1 MRSCRVTGRKLR
13 APDGFLP
20 QIGAPKP
27 SNFERG
33 ANFAVIEGQINDGA
47 SWGVRRHQ
55 PRSTARA
62 WDVAGVPQKGR
73 VLGANSKIMKHNPLL
88 RRAAL
93 LCTLAT
99 GGALMVAPPAHAQ
112 FSKISEQEEI
122 DAGRQAR
129 ARAEKDYGRA
139 LSPGD
144 PRQQRVNRIGS
155 MFARQA
161 ARRSIP
167 YSYTVLQNDK
177 VLNAFAAPGGPIFVT
192 TKLIS
197 TTSNDAELAFVLGHE
212 TGHIEHRDIVD
223 AVQAQQKA
231 GLLAGVLGAVLGGRG
246 GGLANTA
253 LGLTYTFWSKGYSRD
268 QESDAD
274 DYGVHAM
281 SRLGFD
287 PRAAV
292 SMMGK
297 LGGSEGGIGKYLSD
311 HPTSDA
317 RVKKLTE
324 TIRKDNL
331 SQVAQRNGGFLNLSG
346 ANNYSNNYSNNY
358 GNNGDVYPPTNALP
372 NYNTNAPKY
381 PTSAPDPTP
390 EQGRVNGTIGL
401 QIVQDGKYR
410 VVLASARDMANY
422 AGGQIE
428 RRGRDIVVSRG
439 NSYAILTPG
448 AKTANVNGRRV
459 DISSAVRQRGGDTFA
474 PIGTLADALD
484 GNATYDSNR
493 KGVRLDFE
501 NGPSAFVGL

>member
-1 MRSCRVTGRKLR
+1 
-13 APDGFLP
+13 
-20 QIGAPKP
+20 
-27 SNFERG
+27 
-33 ANFAVIEGQINDGA
+33 
-47 SWGVRRHQ
+47 
-55 PRSTARA
+55 
-62 WDVAGVPQKGR
+62 
-73 VLGANSKIMKHNPLL
+73 MKHNPLL

-99 GGALMVAPPAHAQ
+99 GGALMMAPPAHAQ
-112 FSKISEQEEI
+112 FGKISEQEEI

-129 ARAEKDYGRA
+129 AQAEKEYGRA
-139 LSPGD
+139 LSPSD
-144 PRQQRVNRIGS
+144 PRQQRVTRLGA
-155 MFARQA
+155 MFARTA
-161 ARRSIP
+161 SRRSIP

-231 GLLAGVLGAVLGGRG
+231 GLLAGVLGAVIGNRS

-253 LGLTYTFWSKGYSRD
+253 LGLTYTLWTKGFSRD

-297 LGGSEGGIGKYLSD
+297 LGDGGNGIGKYLSD
-311 HPTSDA
+311 HPTSDT
-317 RVKKLTE
+317 RVKRMNE
-324 TIRKDNL
+324 IIRKDNL
-331 SQVAQRNGGFLNLSG
+331 AQVAQNNGGGFLNLSG
-346 ANNYSNNYSNNY
+346 GNNYYPNTNY
-358 GNNGDVYPPTNALP
+358 GNNGDVYPPANSQP
-372 NYNTNAPKY
+372 GYGNNAPKY

-390 EQGRVNGTIGL
+390 ERGRVNGTIGL
-401 QIVQDGKYR
+401 QVVQDGKYR
-410 VVLASARDMANY
+410 VVLASARDMARY
-422 AGGQIE
+422 AGGQVE
-428 RRGRDIVVSRG
+428 QRGRDIVVSRG

-448 AKTANVNGRRV
+448 AKTANINGRRV
-459 DISSAVRQRGGDTFA
+459 DISSAVRQSGGDTFA

-484 GNATYDSNR
+484 GSATYDSNR
-493 KGVRLDFE
+493 RGVRLDFE

>member
-1 MRSCRVTGRKLR
+1 
-13 APDGFLP
+13 
-20 QIGAPKP
+20 
-27 SNFERG
+27 
-33 ANFAVIEGQINDGA
+33 
-47 SWGVRRHQ
+47 
-55 PRSTARA
+55 
-62 WDVAGVPQKGR
+62 
-73 VLGANSKIMKHNPLL
+73 MKTNPLL

-99 GGALMVAPPAHAQ
+99 GGALVMAPPAHAQ

-129 ARAEKDYGRA
+129 AQAEKDYGRA

-144 PRQQRVNRIGS
+144 PRQQRVNRLGA
-155 MFARQA
+155 MLARQA
-161 ARRSIP
+161 SRRGIP

-197 TTSNDAELAFVLGHE
+197 TTANDAELAFVLGHE
-212 TGHIEHRDIVD
+212 TGHIEHRDIVR
-223 AVQAQQKA
+223 AVAKQQQV
-231 GLLAGVLGAVLGGRG
+231 GLLAGIAGAILGGRG
-246 GGLANTA
+246 GGSLVNTA
-253 LGLTYTFWSKGYSRD
+253 LGLTYTFWQKGYSRD
-268 QESDAD
+268 QESEAD

-317 RVKKLTE
+317 RVKKLNE
-324 TIRKDNL
+324 IIRKDNL
-331 SQVAQRNGGFLNLSG
+331 TSVAQQNGGPFLNIGSNRNASYDNYANSPVPSDAALTSTTPSG
-346 ANNYSNNYSNNY
+346 RTS
-358 GNNGDVYPPTNALP
+358 GN
-372 NYNTNAPKY
+372 
-381 PTSAPDPTP
+381 
-390 EQGRVNGTIGL
+390 IGL
-401 QIVQDGKYR
+401 RVVQNGEYR
-410 VVLASARDMANY
+410 VVLASANDMVRY

-428 RRGRDIVVSRG
+428 ARGRDIVVSRG
-439 NSYAILTPG
+439 NAYAIFTPG
-448 AKTANVNGRRV
+448 SKTANVNGRRV
-459 DISSAVRQRGGDTFA
+459 TISAPVQQSGGDTFA

-484 GNATYDSNR
+484 GSATYDSNR
-493 KGVRLDFE
+493 RGVRLDFE